1 MMRSRRGL
9 LCVCLAV
16 AALSLSGCEFFESL
30 DIFGGSSGNKRP
42 LQGQRLPVLPE
53 EHTAEVD
60 SRLAGLSVV
69 IPEAVANSSWPQ
81 AGGNAAHNL
90 HHLAASGLTV
100 AWRTGVGTSSSRNG
114 FISSSPIVVDGRV
127 FVVDAEAAVSAYDA
141 QNGRRLWRFGTEP
154 RDARSEGAGGGVAFD
169 GGRIYVTS
177 GFAQVLAL
185 DPATGQ
191 EMWRAGLTA
200 PARAGA
206 TVSEGRVYVLSVDN
220 QVNALDAATGRRLWS
235 YSATAENAGFYGN
248 ASPAA
253 EGNVLIAA
261 FSSGEIFALR
271 GDTGRVLWSD
281 ALTGLLRTD
290 AISALA
296 DIRGLPIIDRGQVMV
311 VSNGGRMAALE
322 LRTGG
327 RIWEREVGS
336 RVHPWVAGDFVFV
349 TTGDAQLV
357 AMTRRDGRIRW
368 AQQLPQFLD
377 EERRRNR
384 IDWTGPVL
392 AGGRLIVAG
401 TNEELL
407 AIDPANGSIAARV
420 ALPGPVRVS
429 PVVAGGTIFV
439 LTESADL
446 VALR

>member
-1 MMRSRRGL
+1 MRHVRNGWL
-9 LCVCLAV
+9 PAGLAV
-16 AALSLSGCEFFESL
+16 VALALSGCELIDSL

-53 EHTAEVD
+53 ERVAEVD
-60 SRLAGLSVV
+60 PRLSGLTVV
-69 IPEAVANSSWPQ
+69 IPEAQANAAWPQ
-81 AGGNAAHNL
+81 AGGTAAHNL

-100 AWRTGVGTSSSRNG
+100 AWRRGIGSGSSRDG
-114 FISSSPIVVDGRV
+114 FISSSPIVADGRV

-141 QNGRRLWRFGTEP
+141 QTGSRLWRYGTEP

-169 GGRIYVTS
+169 GGRLYVTS
-177 GFAQVLAL
+177 GYAQVLAL
-185 DPATGQ
+185 DPPTGR
-191 EMWRAGLTA
+191 EIWRATLRA

-206 TVSEGRVYVLSVDN
+206 TVADGRVFVLSVDN
-220 QVNALDAATGRRLWS
+220 QVNAFDASNGRRIWS
-235 YSATAENAGFYGN
+235 YSANAENAGFYGN
-248 ASPAA
+248 ASPAV

-271 GDTGRVLWSD
+271 ADSGRVLWSD

-290 AISALA
+290 AIGALA

-322 LRTGG
+322 LRTSG
-327 RIWEREVGS
+327 RVWEREVGS

-349 TTGDAQLV
+349 TTGDTQLV

-368 AQQLPQFLD
+368 TTQLPQFRD

-401 TNEELL
+401 TNSEML
-407 AIDPANGSIAARV
+407 AVDPANGNIAARV
-420 ALPGPVRVS
+420 NLPGPVRVS
-429 PVVAGGTIFV
+429 PVVAGGTIYV
-439 LTESADL
+439 LTEDADL